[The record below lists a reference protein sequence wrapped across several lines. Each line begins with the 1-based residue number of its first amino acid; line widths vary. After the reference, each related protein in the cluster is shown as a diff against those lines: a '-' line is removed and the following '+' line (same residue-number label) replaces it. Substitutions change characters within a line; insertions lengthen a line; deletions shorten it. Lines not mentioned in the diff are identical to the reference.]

1 MSNDNPKQMI
11 TLKNVSKV
19 FKKQTVLEDISLKI
33 KPGEFVCI
41 VGPSGA
47 GKSTLIH
54 ILAGAE
60 KITTGIIEFDGV
72 NLRIVPPLALRFFK
86 RRIGVV
92 FQNYRLLSKRTVY
105 ENIAYPLEVCGA
117 PENLIKA
124 RVEGLL
130 VKMHMK
136 RRANAFPHELS
147 GGELARSAI
156 ARAIAHGPIVLLVDE
171 PTGNL
176 DPDQSLKVLKLLK
189 QINKEGTTVIL
200 ATHDLE
206 LVKQVKGRI
215 ILIENGKITKDSR
228 PRASKQEE
236 VEPATAQ
243 MKTKSN
249 TKKVKVTALGS

>member
-1 MSNDNPKQMI
+1 MNNDFHLMI

-19 FKKQTVLEDISLKI
+19 FKKQAVLEDISLKI

-60 KITTGIIEFDGV
+60 KITTGTIEFDGV

-92 FQNYRLLSKRTVY
+92 FQNYRLLSKRTVA

-130 VKMHMK
+130 EKMHMK
-136 RRANAFPHELS
+136 RRANALPRELS
-147 GGELARSAI
+147 GGELARTAI

-189 QINKEGTTVIL
+189 QINKDGTTVVL

-215 ILIENGKITKDSR
+215 ILIEDGKITKDAK
-228 PRASKQEE
+228 PRASKKHET
-236 VEPATAQ
+236 EPTPVQ
-243 MKTKSN
+243 TKSKSKS
-249 TKKVKVTALGS
+249 KKVKVTALGS

>member
-1 MSNDNPKQMI
+1 MI

-60 KITTGIIEFDGV
+60 KITTGTIEFDGI

-92 FQNYRLLSKRTVY
+92 FQNYRLLSKRTVA

-117 PENLIKA
+117 PEKLIKA

-130 VKMHMK
+130 GKMHMK
-136 RRANAFPHELS
+136 RRANALPAELS
-147 GGELARSAI
+147 GGELARTAI
-156 ARAIAHGPIVLLVDE
+156 ARAIAHGPIVLLADE

-176 DPDQSLKVLKLLK
+176 DPDQSLIVLKLLK
-189 QINKEGTTVIL
+189 QINKDGTTVIL

-206 LVKQVKGRI
+206 MVKQVKGRI
-215 ILIENGKITKDSR
+215 ILIEDGKITKDSR
-228 PRASKQEE
+228 PRASKQKE
-236 VEPATAQ
+236 VEPAPIQA
-243 MKTKSN
+243 KTKSR
-249 TKKVKVTALGS
+249 TKKVKVTALSS

>member
-1 MSNDNPKQMI
+1 MI

-19 FKKQTVLEDISLKI
+19 FKKQTVLEDISLRI

-60 KITTGIIEFDGV
+60 RITTGTIEFDGV
-72 NLRIVPPLALRFFK
+72 DLKVVPPLALRFFR

-92 FQNYRLLSKRTVY
+92 FQNYRLLSSRTVA

-124 RVEGLL
+124 RTEGLL
-130 VKMHMK
+130 GKMHMK
-136 RRANAFPHELS
+136 RRANALPRELS
-147 GGELARSAI
+147 GGELARTAI
-156 ARAIAHGPIVLLVDE
+156 ARAIAHGPMVLLVDE

-176 DPDQSLKVLKLLK
+176 DPEQSAKVIQLLK
-189 QINKEGTTVIL
+189 TINKDGTTVIL
-200 ATHDLE
+200 ASHDME
-206 LVKQVKGRI
+206 LVKSTRARI
-215 ILIENGKITKDSR
+215 ILLEDGKITKVK
-228 PRASKQEE
+228 RALKPLKKK
-236 VEPATAQ
+236 EPDLVAPV
-243 MKTKSN
+243 KRKPVVK
-249 TKKVKVTALGS
+249 TKKVKITAIHS